1 MKQLNIISDVSGLT
15 SIEVEKVAR
24 PETITELCHIVR
36 EHDGGISIG
45 GGRFSMGGQIASEHS
60 LHIDMRGLNRI
71 LSFQPAERNIRVQAG
86 ITWREIQK
94 VIDEDHLAIKIM
106 QTYSNF
112 TIGGSMSVN
121 SHGRYIG
128 QGPLILSIKLF
139 TLVLANGGLIEA
151 SPTQNP
157 EIYYGVIGGYGGLGI
172 IAEVV
177 LELAL
182 NTKIEQQQIKI
193 NLSDYKKYFFDHTRN
208 NPAAIFHNADIYP
221 PHYTKARAITW
232 AETEKA
238 VTIPYRITSNK
249 QSYAVERY
257 FIWAITS
264 TPLGKWRRE
273 YLIDPIIYLFN
284 RIAWRNYEAG
294 RYNVAELEPR
304 ARAKN
309 TYILQEYFVPIDA
322 FDTFIPLMKE
332 ILQRYHANLLN
343 ISIRH
348 SKKDPGSL
356 LAWAKDEVFSFVL
369 YYKQGTSEL
378 AKNKVSLW
386 TRELIKAAISV
397 GGSYYL
403 PYQLHATIDQ
413 FHLAYPRAREF
424 FSLKKKLDPNN
435 KFRNKLWDKYYESNE
450 NNKPMT
456 KINSEFKLIFS
467 ETEWRDNI
475 YLFLQNVYN
484 IYPENEFHMLIQKAV
499 KTKNTD
505 ADIYSD
511 IQQNLPKI
519 KPFLSDLR
527 FALPALI
534 KQKKEMTRQ
543 TLALLGERKQIDGYV
558 EIGSTGRYVSELR
571 KHLQIKPPIYLI
583 NDVPPTY
590 SPADLMER
598 GQIKKRGHYI
608 FLNDYAPID
617 SSIIPDNS
625 IDLVTCYIGL
635 HHAPLDKLNNFVQS
649 IKRILRQGG
658 RLIIR
663 DHDVTSEK
671 MRIFVSLVHT
681 VFNAGLGVSWK
692 DNINDLRHFT
702 SIDTLTSYL
711 QERGFISTGKKLLQ
725 KNDPTDN
732 TLLEFEKA

>member
-543 TLALLGERKQIDGYV
+543 TLALLGERKQINGYV
-558 EIGSTGRYVSELR
+558 EIGSTGRYVSELS

-692 DNINDLRHFT
+692 DNINELRHFT